1 MKRIA
6 IYLTILMIASCKE
19 HTEKPF
25 VVSDLQIT
33 WSVIENLGGTYV
45 SSWKISNGGEST
57 FPASGWTIY
66 YNQVTGVPVPESL
79 SGSLLVTQVS
89 GTFYSITP
97 TESFK
102 PLGTGESTRTDL
114 KCHGSAIKVTDAPSG
129 LYIVFD
135 DLQEPKV
142 LKNYGVG
149 PFLQPKQMSRSDLD
163 NVPVPTTEL
172 RYQQNKDLS
181 VISASEDPQVIPT
194 PRQVLPG
201 KGHFKIPNQLLI
213 GYQDGLETEA
223 ELLMEKLTTAGQ
235 SVSLISNPGEAQI
248 RLTIGNYSGT
258 EREHYR
264 LTIESEVINIQG
276 SDLSG
281 VFYGTQSLVS
291 LWPLP
296 DTGLQTLKCQTI
308 VDGPRFPYRG
318 MYLDVSRNFQKPAA
332 IKKTLD
338 IMAFYKLNKFMFGLS
353 NDEGWRLEIKGI
365 PELTSVGAVRGHTE
379 DEADYLLPAYGSGP
393 FPYADDNY
401 GTGHYS
407 REEFIDILQYAAER
421 NIEVIPEINFPGH
434 ARAAIKSMENR
445 ASRLETEGSS
455 EPTYLLQDPNDQSEY
470 QSVQGYTDNVIC
482 PCQESVYQFL
492 EKVVAEIVEMYQEAG
507 VKLTTIHTGGDEVPS
522 GIWEKSPLCAQFL
535 EENPHIEGVEGLPA
549 YFLRRYHE
557 ILDQQQLVTAG
568 WEEIAMHKIQQQNS
582 GPDNPTEARKVMV
595 PNPEFVDSNFQPYV
609 WLATW
614 GVAGEDLAYRLANL
628 GYKVVMCNASNLYF
642 DFAYDKDPLEPGFY
656 WAGLVDTRKPYELV
670 PLDVL
675 QAATVDIM
683 GNPLDMDR
691 YNDHVKLN
699 EASRQNLLGI
709 QAQLWSETV
718 KGPEILEYYL
728 FPKMLGLS
736 ERAWA
741 PDPEWAH
748 LPKKKQRLEGL
759 DQAWNLFA
767 NALAQRELVRMDH
780 LWDGVNYRLP
790 LPGGIIE
797 EGQLKANV
805 AMPGLAIRYTLDG
818 SEPGVNSPLYEGPVE
833 AKKPVR
839 LKAFTS
845 TGKASRVSVLSY

>member
-1 MKRIA
+1 
-6 IYLTILMIASCKE
+6 
-19 HTEKPF
+19 
-25 VVSDLQIT
+25 
-33 WSVIENLGGTYV
+33 
-45 SSWKISNGGEST
+45 
-57 FPASGWTIY
+57 
-66 YNQVTGVPVPESL
+66 
-79 SGSLLVTQVS
+79 
-89 GTFYSITP
+89 
-97 TESFK
+97 
-102 PLGTGESTRTDL
+102 
-114 KCHGSAIKVTDAPSG
+114 
-129 LYIVFD
+129 
-135 DLQEPKV
+135 
-142 LKNYGVG
+142 
-149 PFLQPKQMSRSDLD
+149 
-163 NVPVPTTEL
+163 
-172 RYQQNKDLS
+172 
-181 VISASEDPQVIPT
+181 
-194 PRQVLPG
+194 
-201 KGHFKIPNQLLI
+201 
-213 GYQDGLETEA
+213 
-223 ELLMEKLTTAGQ
+223 
-235 SVSLISNPGEAQI
+235 
-248 RLTIGNYSGT
+248 
-258 EREHYR
+258 
-264 LTIESEVINIQG
+264 
-276 SDLSG
+276 
-281 VFYGTQSLVS
+281 
-291 LWPLP
+291 
-296 DTGLQTLKCQTI
+296 
-308 VDGPRFPYRG
+308 
-318 MYLDVSRNFQKPAA
+318 
-332 IKKTLD
+332 
-338 IMAFYKLNKFMFGLS
+338 MAFYKLNKFMFGLS

-379 DEADYLLPAYGSGP
+379 DEEDHLLPAYGSGP
-393 FPYADDNY
+393 FPQADDNH

-421 NIEVIPEINFPGH
+421 HIEVIPEINFPGH
-434 ARAAIKSMENR
+434 ARAAIKSMEAR

-522 GIWEKSPLCAQFL
+522 GIWEKSPLCTQFL
-535 EENPHIEGVEGLPA
+535 EENPHIEGTKGLPA

-557 ILDQQQLVTAG
+557 ILNQHQLVTAG
-568 WEEIAMHKIQQQNS
+568 WEEIAMHKIQQPNS
-582 GPDNPTEARKVMV
+582 GPDNPTGTRKVMV
-595 PNPEFVDSNFQPYV
+595 PNPEFVDSNFLPYV
-609 WLATW
+609 WRATW

-642 DFAYDKDPLEPGFY
+642 DFAYNKDPLEPGFY
-656 WAGLVDTRKPYELV
+656 WAGLVNTRKPYELV

-691 YNDHVKLN
+691 YEDHVKLT

-718 KGPEILEYYL
+718 KGPEMLEYYL

-759 DQAWNLFA
+759 DQAWNIFA

-790 LPGGIIE
+790 LPGAIIE
-797 EGQLKANV
+797 EGQLKANI

-818 SEPGVNSPLYEGPVE
+818 SEPGADSPLYGGSVE
-833 AKKPVR
+833 ARKPVR

-845 TGKASRVSVLSY
+845 TGKGSRVSVLSY